1 MCNHETPPEEV
12 VCRLPLDRLLL
23 RDCSRSAV
31 RVGDVGV
38 DEIVEQLGRQSVQ
51 FVVAEVGAPLDWI
64 PADERFRFW
73 KESVRPR
80 VVSPEVSGFRL
91 EEFPGEYAF
100 CASLWEAE
108 GHAPIVLLE
117 RYH

>member
-1 MCNHETPPEEV
+1 MCDDATPSKEV

-23 RDCSRSAV
+23 RDCSTLAV
-31 RVGDVGV
+31 RVGDVGA
-38 DEIVEQLGRQSVQ
+38 DEIVERLRRQSVR
-51 FVVAEVGAPLDWI
+51 FVVAEVGAPLNWI
-64 PADERFRFW
+64 PIHERFRFW

-80 VVSPEVSGFRL
+80 VASPEVSGFRL
-91 EEFPGEYAF
+91 DEFPGEYAF
-100 CASLWEAE
+100 RASLWEAE